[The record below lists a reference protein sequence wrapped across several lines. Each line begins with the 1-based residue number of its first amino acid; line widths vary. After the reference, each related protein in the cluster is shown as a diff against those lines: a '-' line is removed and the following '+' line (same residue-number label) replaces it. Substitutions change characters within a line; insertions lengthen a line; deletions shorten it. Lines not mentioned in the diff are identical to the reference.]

1 MGGGGG
7 GGNYSLSPGEIARL
21 RDDARA
27 RLDRSR
33 LDSDLNTLLQ
43 HSLVDL
49 NDRDNE
55 AAASRLEQIEKSLSG
70 TTKDVDRVV
79 FGGSVAKHTF
89 VDGLS
94 DIDALVV
101 LDPGA
106 VGGNTPEEMRDAF
119 KKLLMQR
126 LNMGDVEEIRS
137 GNIAVTV
144 RYQDGME
151 IQLLPAVDRG
161 EGLAIASA
169 TGKDWATINP
179 KDFADRLTR
188 LNQAKGNAVIP
199 AIKLAKAIIA
209 EAFPEQTRP
218 TGYHIEALA
227 LATFRDYEGS
237 RTPKAMVQR
246 FFEGASSAVVKPI
259 ADLTGQSAQVDD
271 YLGEAESP
279 QRFAMAR
286 RFRQIARKM
295 EQAESINDWRQL
307 LGE

>member
-33 LDSDLNTLLQ
+33 LDSDVNSLLQ
-43 HSLVDL
+43 HSLIDL

-55 AAASRLEQIEKSLSG
+55 GAASRLDQIEKSLSG
-70 TTKDVDRVV
+70 TTIDVDRVV

-101 LDPGA
+101 LEPGA
-106 VGGNTPEEMRDAF
+106 AGNTPAEMRDGF
-119 KKLLMQR
+119 KQLLMQR
-126 LNMGDVEEIRS
+126 LNMGDVDEIRS
-137 GNIAVTV
+137 GNLAVTV
-144 RYQDGME
+144 FYRDGME

-169 TGKDWATINP
+169 TGKDWTTINP

-209 EAFPEQTRP
+209 EAMPEQTRP

-237 RTPKAMVQR
+237 RTPRAMVQH
-246 FFEGASSAVVKPI
+246 FFDEASSAVVKPI
-259 ADLTGQSAQVDD
+259 ADVTGQSAQVDE
-271 YLGEAESP
+271 YLGEAESAE
-279 QRFAMAR
+279 RFAMAR
-286 RFRQIARKM
+286 RFRQISRKM

>member
-7 GGNYSLSPGEIARL
+7 GGNYSLRSGEIDRL

-27 RLDRSR
+27 RLEHSR
-33 LDSDLNTLLQ
+33 LESDVNSLLQ

-55 AAASRLEQIEKSLSG
+55 GAANRLEQIEQSLSG
-70 TTKDVDRVV
+70 TTTEVDRVV

-89 VDGLS
+89 VDGIS

-101 LDPGA
+101 LDPEA
-106 VGGNTPEEMRDAF
+106 VGSNTPEEMRDSFAR
-119 KKLLMQR
+119 LLAQH
-126 LNMGDVEEIRS
+126 LNMGDVQEIRT
-137 GNIAVTV
+137 GNLAVTV
-144 RYQDGME
+144 RYRDGME
-151 IQLLPAVDRG
+151 IQLLPAIERG

-169 TGKDWATINP
+169 NGRNWAAINP

-188 LNQAKGNAVIP
+188 LNQAKGNAVVP
-199 AIKLAKAIIA
+199 AVKLAKAIIA
-209 EAFPEQTRP
+209 EEIPDQMRP

-227 LATFRDYEGS
+227 LAAFRDYEGS

-246 FFEGASSAVVKPI
+246 FFEEASSAVVKPI
-259 ADLTGQSAQVDD
+259 ADVTGQSAQVDK

-279 QRFAMAR
+279 QRYAIAR

-295 EQAESINDWRQL
+295 EQAESINEWRQL

>member
-7 GGNYSLSPGEIARL
+7 GGNYSLGPSEIARL
-21 RDDARA
+21 RDEARA

-33 LDSDLNTLLQ
+33 LDSDVNTLLQ

-55 AAASRLEQIEKSLSG
+55 GAASRLEEIQQSLSG
-70 TTKDVDRVV
+70 TTKDIDRVV
-79 FGGSVAKHTF
+79 FGGSVAKHTY

-101 LDPGA
+101 LDPQS
-106 VGGNTPEEMRDAF
+106 VGGTTPDEMRDAF
-119 KKLLMQR
+119 KRLLMQR
-126 LNMGDVEEIRS
+126 LNMGDVEEIQS
-137 GNIAVTV
+137 GTLAVTV
-144 RYQDGME
+144 RYRDGME

-161 EGLAIASA
+161 EGVAIASA
-169 TGKDWATINP
+169 TGKDWTAINP
-179 KDFADRLTR
+179 RDFADRLTR

-199 AIKLAKAIIA
+199 SIKLAKAIIA
-209 EAFPEQTRP
+209 EEIPEQTRP
-218 TGYHIEALA
+218 TGYHVEALA
-227 LATFRDYEGS
+227 LAAFRDYEGS
-237 RTPKAMVQR
+237 RTPRAMVQH
-246 FFEGASSAVVKPI
+246 FFDEASSAVVKPI
-259 ADLTGQSAQVDD
+259 ADVTGQSAEVDE

-279 QRFAMAR
+279 QRFAIAR

-295 EQAESINDWRQL
+295 EQAESINEWRQL

>member
-7 GGNYSLSPGEIARL
+7 GGNYNLNPGEIARL
-21 RDDARA
+21 PDRARA

-33 LDSDLNTLLQ
+33 LDSDVNSLLQ
-43 HSLVDL
+43 HNLVDL

-55 AAASRLEQIEKSLSG
+55 GAASRLEQIQKSLGG
-70 TTKDVDRVV
+70 TTHDVDRVV
-79 FGGSVAKHTF
+79 FGGSVAKHTY

-106 VGGNTPEEMRDAF
+106 IGSDTPEEMRDAF
-119 KKLLMQR
+119 RKLLMQR
-126 LNMGDVEEIRS
+126 LNMGDVEGIQS
-137 GNIAVTV
+137 GTLAVTV
-144 RYQDGME
+144 RYRDGME

-188 LNQAKGNAVIP
+188 LNQAKGNAVVP

-209 EAFPEQTRP
+209 EALPEQTRP
-218 TGYHIEALA
+218 TGYHVEALA
-227 LATFRDYEGS
+227 LAAFRDYEGS

-246 FFEGASSAVVKPI
+246 FFEEASSAVVKPI
-259 ADLTGQSAQVDD
+259 ADVTGQSAQVDE
-271 YLGEAESP
+271 YLGGGESP

-286 RFRQIARKM
+286 RFR
-295 EQAESINDWRQL
+295 
-307 LGE
+307 